1 MLKPGE
7 VTFLITGIIR
17 SSPGELELAGKTL
30 VTKGELKSGIRLL
43 IKSAMEYEKQKR
55 ILDAARIYRYI
66 GDLILSANPRALRD
80 ARPFLLKSAYYYLD
94 VLEREI
100 ELEEPNLELLDEFCS
115 NILRIFEILGE
126 KDKFEKYAREFAVMY
141 KSMGDTQM
149 KRKKIQK
156 AIESYEAA
164 YRYYKIIHDSG
175 GIEDMASILL
185 DLYGKGAEIFVA
197 KKEYQRAGDIFFK
210 LAFIVKDVFGYDDHF
225 MELMENAGR
234 NYERA
239 GREWYANGNL
249 HYTTKTFLSAEYSYL
264 LAGNSQ
270 RTKLIGLN
278 TTKMLYQLAGEYRK
292 EEFMEELGDTLLML
306 AQSLFALDKLLEGL
320 KAYKELIAEVEVTL
334 EHRYRI
340 RKALLLYL
348 AAKERS
354 RNYLEFVEQMDFY
367 AKREAHA
374 QSIDLAEL
382 IFETRYPELKKGLQ
396 KVEGFSPE

>member
-1 MLKPGE
+1 MTL
-7 VTFLITGIIR
+7 LITGIIR
-17 SSPGELELAGKTL
+17 SSPGELELAGKSL
-30 VTKGELKSGIRLL
+30 VTKGELKTGIKLL
-43 IKSAMEYEKQKR
+43 IKSAREYEKQKR

-66 GDLILSANPRALRD
+66 GDLILSANPQALKD

-94 VLEREI
+94 ILEREV
-100 ELEEPNLELLDEFCS
+100 EAEDSNLELLDEFCS

-126 KDKFEKYAREFAVMY
+126 ENKFEKYAKEFAVMY
-141 KSMGDTQM
+141 KSMGDTYM
-149 KRKKIQK
+149 KKKKIQK

-164 YRYYKIIHDSG
+164 YRYYKIIHDSAE
-175 GIEDMASILL
+175 IEDMASILL

-197 KKEYQRAGDIFFK
+197 KKEYQKAGETFFK
-210 LAFIVKDVFGYDDHF
+210 LAFIVKDVFGYDEHF

-239 GREWYANGNL
+239 GREWYADGNL
-249 HYTTKTFLSAEYSYL
+249 YYTSKSFLSAEYSYL

-292 EEFMEELGDTLLML
+292 EGFMEELGDTLLML

-320 KAYKELIAEVEVTL
+320 KTYKNLILEVEATL

-354 RNYLEFVEQMDFY
+354 RNYLEFVEHMDFY
-367 AKREAHA
+367 AKREAYA
-374 QSIDLAEL
+374 QAIELAEL
-382 IFETRYPELKKGLQ
+382 IFETRYPEIKKGLQ

>member
-1 MLKPGE
+1 M
-7 VTFLITGIIR
+7 ITGIIR
-17 SSPGELELAGKTL
+17 SSPDELELSGKSL
-30 VTKGELKSGIRLL
+30 VTKGELKTGIKLL
-43 IKSAMEYEKQKR
+43 IKSAREYEKQKR

-66 GDLILSANPRALRD
+66 GDLILSANPQALKD
-80 ARPFLLKSAYYYLD
+80 ARPFLLKSAYHYLD
-94 VLEREI
+94 ILEREV
-100 ELEEPNLELLDEFCS
+100 EAEDPNLELLNEFCS

-126 KDKFEKYAREFAVMY
+126 KDKFEKYAKEFAVMY
-141 KSMGDTQM
+141 KSMGDTYI
-149 KRKKIQK
+149 KEKKSQK

-164 YRYYKIIHDSG
+164 YRYYRIINDSA

-185 DLYGKGAEIFVA
+185 DLYGKGVEVFVA
-197 KKEYQRAGDIFFK
+197 KKEYQKAGDTFFK
-210 LAFIVKDVFGYDDHF
+210 LAFIVKDVFGYDEHF

-249 HYTTKTFLSAEYSYL
+249 YHTSKSFLNAEYSYL

-292 EEFMEELGDTLLML
+292 KGFMGELGDTLLML
-306 AQSLFALDKLLEGL
+306 AQSFFALDKILEGL
-320 KAYKELIAEVEVTL
+320 KAYKDLLLEVETTL

-354 RNYLEFVEQMDFY
+354 RNYLELVEHMDFY
-367 AKREAHA
+367 AKREAYA
-374 QSIDLAEL
+374 QAIELAEL
-382 IFETRYPELKKGLQ
+382 IFETKYPEIKKGLQ
-396 KVEGFSPE
+396 KAEGFSPE